1 MVNNGSIGSG
11 AVRVFIVGPDDVP
24 SLRGMLSLR
33 RDVTIVGSDLD
44 VPLVADLNGGID
56 VVLLNASRG
65 ASLSSDVA
73 KIRER
78 TAAPIVIA
86 LRREDETMLD
96 EVLALDPADV
106 VVLPQPAEAIAF
118 TIRKAGGIL
127 ASTTA
132 ERDGK
137 VITVFSPKGGT
148 GKSVVSTNLAVAFA
162 RAGSRTLLIDLD
174 LMFGDAALMLSLGRD
189 KSLSDVASASEQ
201 LDAEKLGAYL
211 LEHDSGVMLLAA
223 PPRPQDADKID
234 NKRIAS
240 LIDIA
245 RGSFD
250 AVVIDTAP
258 LFDAA
263 MLTALDRSDVLLLI
277 CGHDVPSVKNVR
289 LGLSTLELLRFPNER
304 ISLVG
309 NRRGMPGG
317 IKTGELESVLKETLR
332 FVLPEDDVVPSC
344 VNRGVPVVSTEEKS
358 AFATAIQEMA
368 SDLAVMTHDDA
379 TAATKEPSH
388 SMFSTVIAAARR

>member
-1 MVNNGSIGSG
+1 MPSG
-11 AVRVFIVGPDDVP
+11 AVRVFIVGPDDSP

-33 RDVTIVGSDLD
+33 RDVVVVGNDLD

-56 VVLLNASRG
+56 VVLLNASRR
-65 ASLSSDVA
+65 ASLSADVA

-78 TAAPIVIA
+78 TAVPVVIA
-86 LRREDETMLD
+86 LRREDESLLD

-106 VVLPQPAEAIAF
+106 VVLPQPAEVIAF
-118 TIRKAGGIL
+118 TIRKAGGGLI
-127 ASTTA
+127 STVDD
-132 ERDGK
+132 RDGK

-148 GKSVVSTNLAVAFA
+148 GKSVISTNLAVAFT
-162 RAGSRTLLIDLD
+162 RGGSRTLLIDLD

-189 KSLSDVASASEQ
+189 KSIYDVVSASEQ

-223 PPRPQDADKID
+223 PPRPQDAEGID

-240 LIDIA
+240 LLDIA
-245 RGSFD
+245 KASFD
-250 AVVIDTAP
+250 VIVIDTAP

-263 MLTALDRSDVLLLI
+263 MLTALDRSDLLLLI

-289 LGLSTLELLRFPNER
+289 LGLSTLGLLRFPNER
-304 ISLVG
+304 ITLVG

-317 IKTGELESVLKETLR
+317 IKTGELESVLKRALR
-332 FVLPEDDVVPSC
+332 FVLPEDEAVPSC
-344 VNRGVPVVSTEEKS
+344 VNRGVPVVSTDEKS
-358 AFATAIQEMA
+358 AFAAAIQEMA
-368 SDLAVMTHDDA
+368 GELSVMTQEDGIP
-379 TAATKEPSH
+379 TAKETAR
-388 SMFSTVIAAARR
+388 SMLSSVISAARR

>member
-1 MVNNGSIGSG
+1 
-11 AVRVFIVGPDDVP
+11 
-24 SLRGMLSLR
+24 
-33 RDVTIVGSDLD
+33 
-44 VPLVADLNGGID
+44 
-56 VVLLNASRG
+56 
-65 ASLSSDVA
+65 
-73 KIRER
+73 
-78 TAAPIVIA
+78 
-86 LRREDETMLD
+86 
-96 EVLALDPADV
+96 
-106 VVLPQPAEAIAF
+106 
-118 TIRKAGGIL
+118 
-127 ASTTA
+127 
-132 ERDGK
+132 
-137 VITVFSPKGGT
+137 
-148 GKSVVSTNLAVAFA
+148 
-162 RAGSRTLLIDLD
+162 
-174 LMFGDAALMLSLGRD
+174 
-189 KSLSDVASASEQ
+189 
-201 LDAEKLGAYL
+201 
-211 LEHDSGVMLLAA
+211 
-223 PPRPQDADKID
+223 
-234 NKRIAS
+234 
-240 LIDIA
+240 
-245 RGSFD
+245 
-250 AVVIDTAP
+250 
-258 LFDAA
+258 

>member
-1 MVNNGSIGSG
+1 
-11 AVRVFIVGPDDVP
+11 
-24 SLRGMLSLR
+24 MLSLR
-33 RDVTIVGSDLD
+33 RDVVVVGNDLE

-65 ASLSSDVA
+65 ASLSADVA

-78 TAAPIVIA
+78 TAVPVVIA
-86 LRREDETMLD
+86 LRGEDVSLLD
-96 EVLALDPADV
+96 EVLGLDPADV
-106 VVLPQPAEAIAF
+106 VVLPQPAEVIAF
-118 TIRKAGGIL
+118 TIRKAGGNLIS
-127 ASTTA
+127 AA
-132 ERDGK
+132 DDRDGK

-148 GKSVVSTNLAVAFA
+148 GKSVISTNLAVAFA

-189 KSLSDVASASEQ
+189 KSIYDVVSASEK

-223 PPRPQDADKID
+223 PPRPQDADGID

-240 LIDIA
+240 LLDIA
-245 RGSFD
+245 RASFD
-250 AVVIDTAP
+250 VIVIDTAP

-263 MLTALDRSDVLLLI
+263 MLTALDRSDSLLLI
-277 CGHDVPSVKNVR
+277 CGHDVPSAKNVR
-289 LGLSTLELLRFPNER
+289 LGLSTLDLLRFPNER
-304 ISLVG
+304 ITLVG

-317 IKTGELESVLKETLR
+317 IKTGELESVLKHALR
-332 FVLPEDDVVPSC
+332 FALPEDEAVPSC

-358 AFATAIQEMA
+358 AFAAAIQAMA
-368 SDLAVMTHDDA
+368 GELSVMTHEDGSA
-379 TAATKEPSH
+379 TAKEPAR
-388 SMFSTVIAAARR
+388 SMLSTVISAARR